1 VKQFTELQ
9 WNKEI
14 NGMANADN
22 AVETLVRNAHDQI
35 IEGLMGLNLEQL
47 EDGLAWSQQNYTK
60 LDIERLLLLAIDLH
74 KNPQ

>member
-1 VKQFTELQ
+1 
-9 WNKEI
+9 
-14 NGMANADN
+14 MANADN

-47 EDGLAWSQQNYTK
+47 EDVLAWSQQNYTK

>member
-1 VKQFTELQ
+1 MKQFTELQ

-35 IEGLMGLNLEQL
+35 IEGLMGLNLDQL
-47 EDGLAWSQQNYTK
+47 ED
-60 LDIERLLLLAIDLH
+60 
-74 KNPQ
+74 

>member
-1 VKQFTELQ
+1 
-9 WNKEI
+9 
-14 NGMANADN
+14 MANADN

-47 EDGLAWSQQNYTK
+47 EAGLAWSQQNYTK